1 MRNLCSGKERRFY
14 PMSAVIAFVIA
25 TIAMPTTMI
34 SAQTDLKPPV
44 AKIVPKTD
52 TVHGDVRVDN
62 YFWLREKTS
71 PEVIAYLEAE
81 NKYMEAMT
89 AHTKPLQAKLY
100 QEMLGRIVETDLDVP
115 EKRDEYFYYTRSEE
129 GKQYKI
135 HCRKQGSLEAPEE
148 VVLDINKEAEG
159 FEHFDVGAFEVSPNH
174 MLLAYSVDTTGAE
187 EYTIYVRDLTTGKNL
202 PDAIPNTYSL
212 QWAGDNKTIFYI
224 TLDAAHRP
232 YKLWKHTL
240 GTDPTANLLVYE
252 EKDEAFYVDV
262 ATTKSRQYLLLGLG
276 SISSTEYRYIKSD
289 APDSE
294 WKVITPRR
302 KNVEYSVDHQG
313 DRFYIVTNDNAQN
326 FRVMFA
332 PVNDP
337 GLPNWVEFIPHR
349 EAVKVDRV
357 EAFANHLVVYERENG
372 LRKMR
377 VIDSRDGSFHYVD
390 FAEPVFTFSGASNP
404 EYNTN
409 LIRFTYNSLVTP
421 RSVFDYNMETKT
433 RELKKEYEVKGG
445 YDRTQYASERIFA
458 TAPDGVKVPISLVY
472 KKGIK
477 RDGTEPLLLYAYG
490 SYGASTEPT
499 FSSNRLSFLDRGV
512 IYAIAHV
519 RGGEEMGRQWYDD
532 GKLLHKKNTFT
543 DFIACAEHLIA
554 EKYTSAN
561 HLAAFGGSAGGL
573 LMGAVVNMRPDLFKV
588 VFASVPFVDVINTML
603 DETIPLTVIE
613 FDEWGNPKNKEFYDY
628 MLSYSPYDQIK
639 AQNYPHLLI
648 DAGLNDPRVGYWEPS
663 KFVAKL
669 RTMKTD
675 KNDLVFKIE
684 MGAGHMG
691 ATGRYDYLK
700 DIAFE
705 YAFLLDHLGIKE

>member
-1 MRNLCSGKERRFY
+1 MRSGKESRVR
-14 PMSAVIAFVIA
+14 PMTAIIAA
-25 TIAMPTTMI
+25 AIAMTLMPLTMP

-52 TVHGDVRVDN
+52 TVHGDIRVDN
-62 YFWLREKTS
+62 YFWLRDKEN

-89 AHTKPLQAKLY
+89 AHTKPLQEKLY

-115 EKRDEYFYYTRSEE
+115 EKRDDYFYYTRTEE

-135 HCRKQGSLEAPEE
+135 HCRKRGSLDSPEE
-148 VVLDINKEAEG
+148 ILLDINKEAVG
-159 FEHFDVGAFEVSPNH
+159 FEHFDVGAFEVSTNH
-174 MLLAYSVDTTGAE
+174 SLLAYSVDTSGAE
-187 EYTIYVRDLTTGKNL
+187 QYTIYVRDLATGTNL
-202 PDAIPNTYSL
+202 PDAIPNTYTVK
-212 QWAGDNKTIFYI
+212 WAGDNKTLFYI

-232 YKLWKHTL
+232 YRLWKHTL
-240 GTDPTANLLVYE
+240 GTAPTDDVLVYE
-252 EKDEAFYVDV
+252 ETDESFYMDV
-262 ATTKSRQYLLLGLG
+262 AMTKSRQYLLLGLG
-276 SISSTEYRYIKSD
+276 SISSSEYRFIKSD
-289 APDSE
+289 TPDSE
-294 WKVITPRR
+294 WKVIAPRR
-302 KNVEYSVDHQG
+302 KDVEYSVDQHG
-313 DRFYIVTNDNAQN
+313 DRFYIVTNDGAKN
-326 FRVMFA
+326 FKVMFA
-332 PVNDP
+332 PVSDP
-337 GLPNWVEFIPHR
+337 GLPNWNEFIPHR
-349 EAVKVDRV
+349 NAVKVDRV
-357 EAFANHLVVYERENG
+357 EAFVNHLVVYERENG

-377 VIDSRDGSFHYVD
+377 IIDLRNGDFHYVE
-390 FAEPVFTFSGASNP
+390 FTEPVYTFSGATNP
-404 EYNTN
+404 DDNTN
-409 LIRFTYNSLVTP
+409 LVRFTYNSLVTP
-421 RSVFDYNMETKT
+421 RSVFDYNMDTKA

-445 YDRTQYASERIFA
+445 YDRVQYTSERIFA
-458 TAPDGVKVPISLVY
+458 TAPDGIKVPISLVY

-490 SYGASTEPT
+490 SYGSSTEPN

-532 GKLLHKKNTFT
+532 GKLLRKKNTFT

-554 EKYTSAN
+554 EKYTSRE

-613 FDEWGNPKNKEFYDY
+613 FDEWGNPKKKEYYDY

-639 AQNYPHLLI
+639 AQDYPHLLI

-675 KNDLVFKIE
+675 SNDLVFKIE

-705 YAFLLDHLGIKE
+705 YAFILDHLGIKE